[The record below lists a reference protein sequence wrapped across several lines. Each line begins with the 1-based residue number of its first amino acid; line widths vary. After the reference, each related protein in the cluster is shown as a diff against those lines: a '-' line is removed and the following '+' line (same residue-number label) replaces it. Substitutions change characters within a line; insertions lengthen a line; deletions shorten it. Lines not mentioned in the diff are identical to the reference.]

1 MPLGST
7 LSVYEAEDYSKL
19 GFSLEKDSL
28 LHNFTDE
35 ESQLMKD
42 GKVPWRGAREKSME
56 FLSIVIQTLTRKHD
70 IVMDLQCGTCFSLPS
85 YTLSLSFISCFCIF
99 NFFSLPHSISFHL
112 GASITA
118 CRMAERHIVAL
129 ERDSEIFEAVLLPMR
144 DSVPPAEP
152 VVAHPDPSSTE
163 PRQKLLRRHRK
174 CA

>member
-7 LSVYEAEDYSKL
+7 LSVYEGEDYLKL
-19 GFSLEKDSL
+19 GFSLEKDSF

-70 IVMDLQCGTCFSLPS
+70 IVMDWQCGTCFSLPS

-99 NFFSLPHSISFHL
+99 FFSTSLNFFSFRCIHH
-112 GASITA
+112 
-118 CRMAERHIVAL
+118 C
-129 ERDSEIFEAVLLPMR
+129 VLYG
-144 DSVPPAEP
+144 
-152 VVAHPDPSSTE
+152 
-163 PRQKLLRRHRK
+163 
-174 CA
+174 